1 MASRSSSTPSEGEI
15 VESDTEKA
23 TTRSINLPSTSVDRQ
38 SRKPASVSRSPSP
51 IQSPRFHRSRT
62 HSRSPYREP
71 RGAKRSHEHSEYP
84 DRRRDDPRQF
94 KVRYEDRHLEGRHR
108 PRNPYEDLERLDRP
122 GPQLRY
128 DDHGPSGRP
137 RDKKRRTRSRSPRPF
152 ASVPD
157 QSHHSKTERR
167 GQPENRSWDGP
178 KYHEGRSRLSHK
190 QSVSDRGHSPVAAA
204 NHKQEA
210 EITMTQNQSITV
222 SRLAP
227 NISSSAEYVPPCG
240 CLSPLMSMMAGIRLH
255 SMLFKAMKEPFSLSM
270 RLY

>member
-1 MASRSSSTPSEGEI
+1 MAFRSSSTPSEGEI

-23 TTRSINLPSTSVDRQ
+23 TTRSINLPSTNVDRP

-94 KVRYEDRHLEGRHR
+94 KVRYEDRHFEDRHR
-108 PRNPYEDLERLDRP
+108 QRNAYEDLDRLDRP
-122 GPQLRY
+122 GPKLRY
-128 DDHGPSGRP
+128 DDHGASGRP
-137 RDKKRRTRSRSPRPF
+137 RDKKRRTRSRSPRAF

-157 QSHHSKTERR
+157 QSRHSKTERR
-167 GQPENRSWDGP
+167 GRPENRSWDGRE
-178 KYHEGRSRLSHK
+178 YQEGRSRLSHK
-190 QSVSDRGHSPVAAA
+190 QSVSDRGLSPVAAA

-210 EITMTQNQSITV
+210 EISMTQNPSITV
-222 SRLAP
+222 SGLAP
-227 NISSSAEYVPPCG
+227 IVSSSAEYVPPCD
-240 CLSPLMSMMAGIRLH
+240 CLSQLISMMTGIKLH
-255 SMLFKAMKEPFSLSM
+255 
-270 RLY
+270 